1 MDNQLGLL
9 GHVSCL
15 SMQVGLFS
23 HFCHCQF
30 GIDFARIDFLEI
42 NLSRPQHCSEKTLPL
57 GCHPRKN
64 WTYLKNVRIIMP
76 SACVNKMSWDY
87 QWLSTTV
94 QICTFG
100 AVLGCGV
107 NPPIFRGAKDQTAA
121 FALMWCA
128 KSAKLPHPEILIQ
141 CHTCDKYILQY
152 IYIICI

>member
-23 HFCHCQF
+23 HFSHCQF

-87 QWLSTTV
+87 QWLSTSATNGIA
-94 QICTFG
+94 QLSWCTKGRKRYCQRPF
-100 AVLGCGV
+100 
-107 NPPIFRGAKDQTAA
+107 NN
-121 FALMWCA
+121 
-128 KSAKLPHPEILIQ
+128 LPWLDGWYQLSKYGLFIIASPCFTNINIINRMIL
-141 CHTCDKYILQY
+141 
-152 IYIICI
+152 